1 MRVALEGCEILFEDD
16 ALIVCRKDAGFPVQS
31 RSLRQKDM
39 VSVLQNYL
47 SREVYVVQRLD
58 QPVEGILLFAKT
70 RQAAAS
76 LSRQIGDGSL
86 EKIYLAVCLSEGT
99 SGKPLPG
106 ESNEV
111 CLVDYLRKD
120 SRKNLSFVAEEGEPD
135 AKRAELHY
143 RIFDRI
149 KISDALEEIL
159 AAINLK
165 TGRHHQIRV
174 QMAHAKLP
182 LVGDQKYNLLSDEE
196 QNLALC
202 AVRLRFFHPV
212 SGQRLSFETKPRT
225 AAFAN
230 FEKK

>member
-1 MRVALEGCEILFEDD
+1 MSSALEGCEILFEDD

-58 QPVEGILLFAKT
+58 QPVEGVLLFAKT
-70 RQAAAS
+70 KQAAAT

-86 EKIYLAVCLSEGT
+86 EKIYLAVCLLTGA
-99 SGKPLPG
+99 SGEPIPG
-106 ESNEV
+106 EREEV

-120 SRKNLSFVAEEGEPD
+120 SRKNMSFVTEEGQPD

-143 RIFDRI
+143 RILDRLR
-149 KISDALEEIL
+149 ISDEQEEIL
-159 AAINLK
+159 ARISLK

-174 QMAHAKLP
+174 QMAHALLP
-182 LVGDQKYNLLSDEE
+182 LVGDQKYNPLSDGK

-202 AVRLRFFHPV
+202 AVKLRFLHPV
-212 SGQRLSFETKPRT
+212 SGKQLCFETKPRS
-225 AAFAN
+225 AAFAD
-230 FEKK
+230 FGF